1 MSIKK
6 LLKRLIIIPTAF
18 ILSSCQMSDTTVP
31 TVTGDFT
38 INVLDVGKADSMIL
52 STSNHNV
59 IIDCGESDD
68 GDKIVEYLNENNIS
82 HIDYLFITH
91 FDKDHIGGFS
101 ELVENIKIDNIIAP
115 DYESEKDEYQNYI
128 KALKKNN
135 LSVTTLKK
143 DMSFTLDD
151 CVFKINPPQ
160 EKSYESE
167 NDFSLAISVTHGD
180 NKFLFMGDAEEIRTK
195 EILDIFNGK
204 YDFLKIPHHGQFN
217 AMTQT
222 LISSVQPQYVVITD
236 SNKNPADDKLLNILE
251 NSGCNVYRTANGSI
265 KAVSDGSKILV
276 N

>member
-1 MSIKK
+1 MSIKQW
-6 LLKRLIIIPTAF
+6 LKRLIIIPTAL
-18 ILSSCQMSDTTVP
+18 ILSSCQMSDATVP
-31 TVTGDFT
+31 TVTGNFT

-82 HIDYLFITH
+82 RIDYLFITH

-101 ELVENIKIDNIIAP
+101 ELAENIKIDNIIAP
-115 DYESEKDEYQNYI
+115 NYESEKDEYQNYV

-195 EILDIFNGK
+195 EILDVFDGK
-204 YDFLKIPHHGQFN
+204 YDFLKIPHHGRFN

-222 LISSVQPQYVVITD
+222 LISSIQPQYVVITD
-236 SNKNPADDKLLNILE
+236 SNKNPADDKLLNILA
-251 NSGCNVYRTANGSI
+251 NNGCNVYRTANGSI
-265 KAVSDGSKILV
+265 EVVSDGSEILV
-276 N
+276 K